1 MSNRVY
7 FRPVRWNTGS
17 VALFGLLGLLFMACV
32 SKTSACVTDEFTYP
46 DSRAGEIARAWID
59 QFNSGDDEQTRRF
72 EETYRAESALKKRS
86 VEDRIARYP
95 QLRGMIGTLS
105 LHTVLEES
113 PNGLKLLAR
122 SESMNMWLSLQ
133 FDLEPEAPHKLKSL
147 EVRPAAD
154 PDAVVTSYDQWK
166 DLAELVEQVR
176 SDLGCPALAVA
187 VAGGSGVREV
197 AVAGV
202 RMVGGDERVLAEDPF
217 HVGSITKSMTATII
231 GSLIDRGVLDL
242 DTTLAEALPDVEMR
256 SEYRTVTLE
265 QLLAHRG
272 GIEQQL
278 TFDDDAMA
286 RLTGLPGTPTQQRA
300 AYIAEVLQMEPI
312 ATPGTEMNYS
322 NAGFAIAGHIAEIA
336 AGSSWETL
344 IVETVFEPIGMT
356 AAATGWPAT
365 AEHPDRPRGH
375 FTEAG
380 ELRAQGI
387 DEYALGAFLAP
398 AGDVHCSAKDLANYG
413 RAHLNGLNGTDGVV
427 SAKTIRRLHTPLDDN
442 EPRYVGGWVVMESPA
457 GDVLHW
463 HNGSAGTFYGSLSL
477 YPDRDLVIA
486 VLANSGTMSGE
497 PIIEKMNAAIV
508 ERLSAD

>member
-1 MSNRVY
+1 MSHCARY
-7 FRPVRWNTGS
+7 RPVHWIT
-17 VALFGLLGLLFMACV
+17 ALVVVCV
-32 SKTSACVTDEFTYP
+32 SMTYAGDTAEFTYP
-46 DSRAGEIARAWID
+46 DSRVGEIARAWVE

-86 VEDRIARYP
+86 IEDRIARYP
-95 QLRGMIGTLS
+95 QLRGMLGTLIPHS
-105 LHTVLEES
+105 VIEETPS
-113 PNGLKLLAR
+113 GLKLLAR
-122 SESMNMWLSLQ
+122 SGSMDMWLSLR
-133 FDLEPEAPHKLKSL
+133 FDLEPEAPHKLKSI
-147 EVRPAAD
+147 EVRPATD
-154 PDAVVTSYDQWK
+154 PDAVATSYDQWK

-187 VAGGSGVREV
+187 VAGGSGIREV

-202 RMVGGDERVLAEDPF
+202 RVVGGDERVQADDPF

-242 DTTLAEALPDVEMR
+242 DMTLAEALPDMAMR
-256 SEYRTVTLE
+256 SAYRTVTLE

-272 GIEQQL
+272 GIAQQL
-278 TFDDDAMA
+278 TFDDVAMA
-286 RLTGLPGTPTQQRA
+286 RLTGLPGTPVEQRA
-300 AYIAEVLQMEPI
+300 AYIAEVLEMEPI

-322 NAGFAIAGHIAEIA
+322 NAGFAIAGHIAERA

-344 IVETVFEPIGMT
+344 IEKTVFEPIGMT
-356 AAATGWPAT
+356 TAAIGWPAT
-365 AEHPDRPRGH
+365 ADHPDRPRGH
-375 FTEAG
+375 FNEAG
-380 ELRAQGI
+380 ELRAQGL
-387 DEYALGAFLAP
+387 DEYALGSFLAP

-427 SAKTIRRLHTPLDDN
+427 SAKTVLRLHTPLDDN

-486 VLANSGTMSGE
+486 VLTNSGTMSGE
-497 PIIEKMNAAIV
+497 PIIEKMNAAII
-508 ERLSAD
+508 ERISED